1 MNYEAEIGALRAK
14 TQAIET
20 VVLEV
25 LARIGQLDPVL
36 ATAIR
41 AGLDDAASKIVART
55 GKSDAARDCAVEA
68 LDVVDS
74 LRKSM
79 VPRQQS

>member
-25 LARIGQLDPVL
+25 LARIGRLDPVL

-55 GKSDAARDCAVEA
+55 GKSDAARDRAVEA
-68 LDVVDS
+68 LDVVDT
-74 LRKSM
+74 LRKSIM
-79 VPRQQS
+79 